1 MARVSAKDKKDLRAE
16 REERLSKAL
25 RQNLQRRKSQ
35 GRARREEQAE
45 PASKADQV
53 CREGEEQDGPASS

>member
-1 MARVSAKDKKDLRAE
+1 MSVKNKKDFRAE

-45 PASKADQV
+45 PTSEAEQV
-53 CREGEEQDGPASS
+53 CREGDDQDGSASS

>member
-1 MARVSAKDKKDLRAE
+1 MSVKNRKDIRAE

-45 PASKADQV
+45 PASEAEQIS
-53 CREGEEQDGPASS
+53 REGDDQDGSASS